1 MVKNLLYNA
10 GDVDSVPV
18 WRTKIPQAVGQLSR
32 SSRALVQPNK
42 WMNIFKKKRKER
54 GDEEDLAIREEVKR
68 QLGRRHLS
76 KCLQESYI

>member
-1 MVKNLLYNA
+1 MNLTVNCQKKEIRKNKRDFPGGPVVKNLLYNA

-42 WMNIFKKKRKER
+42 WMNI
-54 GDEEDLAIREEVKR
+54 
-68 QLGRRHLS
+68 
-76 KCLQESYI
+76 